1 MPVATQK
8 EQESTTQPEKKKRE
22 PVYFKEAFSSPRNFA
37 RYVAY
42 KFSADQWFGTFFM
55 LGVIYWNALSIR
67 EGKSRQAT
75 AKGTDRSD
83 LSAVKTRRNWPQIVG
98 GFVFN
103 CSNIWTLFSARK
115 AKPPEGK
122 NQLERMWNAIRH
134 PNESQ
139 LQTVHAIGLPFML
152 GIIFNHIRYGFFD
165 GEEEERFSRRVLA
178 ITSSINLL
186 MTQSVLFGKGARDKS
201 KETIKSGENP
211 KENSKLPYPLRV
223 LQMAWRENR
232 QQIFSSTT
240 GLIGALTLLT
250 EGRMKRRSML
260 DRLEKAT
267 TIGSPQWHNMRTIL
281 VKQFGALSTQET
293 LDKINGMRASK
304 LTESSAQI
312 KKGIAGIIITMMSA
326 FYQMDQLLKGQKK
339 ASAEPS
345 GGEPEKKS
353 QEQLIVQQA
362 EDRAPHIWRDRV
374 TQHPNAARTVKPEQ
388 PLLLGRNMANHSP
401 RSVKAIASGES
412 LAVAQGTQR

>member
-1 MPVATQK
+1 MPIATQK
-8 EQESTTQPEKKKRE
+8 EQESSTPLTRKKQE
-22 PVYFKEAFSSPRNFA
+22 PVYFKNAFSSPRNFA

-75 AKGTDRSD
+75 QKGTDRSD
-83 LSAVKTRRNWPQIVG
+83 LSAVKTKKNWPQIVG

-115 AKPPEGK
+115 ATPPEGK

-134 PNESQ
+134 PQESQ

-178 ITSSINLL
+178 VTSSFNIL
-186 MTQSVLFGKGARDKS
+186 MTQSVMFGKRAEKNKS
-201 KETIKSGENP
+201 NGTKSAENE
-211 KENSKLPYPLRV
+211 KANANLPYPLRV
-223 LQMAWRENR
+223 IKAAWQENK
-232 QQIFSSTT
+232 QQIFSSTV

-260 DRLEKAT
+260 GRLEKAT

-304 LTESSAQI
+304 LAESSTQI

-339 ASAEPS
+339 AGAEPS
-345 GGEPEKKS
+345 STEPEKKS
-353 QEQLIVQQA
+353 QEPLIVQQA
-362 EDRAPHIWRDRV
+362 EDRTLHIWRDRV
-374 TQHPNAARTVKPEQ
+374 TQHPNAARTIKPEQ
-388 PLLLGRNMANHSP
+388 PLVPSRNTANHSP

-412 LAVAQGTQR
+412 LAMAQETQR

>member
-1 MPVATQK
+1 M
-8 EQESTTQPEKKKRE
+8 
-22 PVYFKEAFSSPRNFA
+22 
-37 RYVAY
+37 AY

-75 AKGTDRSD
+75 AKDTDRSD
-83 LSAVKTRRNWPQIVG
+83 LSAVKTKKNWPQIVG

-115 AKPPEGK
+115 ATPPEGK

-178 ITSSINLL
+178 ITSSFNLL
-186 MTQSVLFGKGARDKS
+186 MTQSVLFGKGATKNTS
-201 KETIKSGENP
+201 KETIKSAGNP
-211 KENSKLPYPLRV
+211 EENSRLPYPLRV
-223 LQMAWRENR
+223 LQMAWRENK
-232 QQIFSSTT
+232 QQIFSATT

-339 ASAEPS
+339 AGAEPS
-345 GGEPEKKS
+345 SGAPEKKS
-353 QEQLIVQQA
+353 QEPLIVEQA
-362 EDRAPHIWRDRV
+362 EDWAPHIWRDRV

-388 PLLLGRNMANHSP
+388 PLLPGRNMANHSP

-412 LAVAQGTQR
+412 LAVAQETQR